1 MPLLSNSPSEKL
13 QATEDNGMKKRD
25 LFAEMMEGI
34 GEMKAQREGKI
45 TLRQHRVKAQE
56 APAVTPQEIVA
67 IRERHHMSQEVFAR
81 HIRTK
86 PATLKNWEQ
95 AKASPNPQAV
105 MLLKLVDKY
114 PDMLDRLEAV

>member
-1 MPLLSNSPSEKL
+1 MRE
-13 QATEDNGMKKRD
+13 RD

-34 GEMKAQREGKI
+34 GDMKAQREGKI
-45 TLRQHRVKAQE
+45 TLRQHRLQTLE
-56 APAVTPQEIVA
+56 APTVSAQEIVA

-95 AKASPNPQAV
+95 AKASPSPHAA
-105 MLLKLVDKY
+105 MLLKLVERY
-114 PDMLDRLEAV
+114 PDMLDRLGAI